1 MTGPRLQGKSA
12 IVFGAGCCGEGWGNG
27 KATAVLYAREGARVA
42 AVDQDLDAAAAT
54 AELIRGEGGE
64 AFALRCDVTRSD
76 EVAQAVAAV
85 RERYGSIDV
94 VQNNVGINLG
104 GGPVELD
111 EADWDRTM
119 AVNVKSLFLTC
130 KHVLPVMAAQKRGAI
145 VNVSSIASMRWVGY
159 KFVAYAA
166 SKAAV
171 NHFTRTVAVKY
182 APLGVRLNTVV
193 PGLIDTPRIYQHIAA
208 YYESAAQMV
217 RERGA
222 VVPMGIMGDA
232 WDIARASL
240 FLASDDARYVTG
252 TELVVDG
259 GLQCRAGP

>member
-1 MTGPRLQGKSA
+1 MSGPRLEGKSA

-27 KATAVLYAREGARVA
+27 KATAVLYAREGARVT
-42 AVDQDLDAAAAT
+42 AVDRDLDAAQAT
-54 AELIRGEGGE
+54 VEVIRSEGGE
-64 AFALRCDVTRSD
+64 AVALRCDVTRSD
-76 EVAQAVAAV
+76 EVAEVVAAV
-85 RERYGSIDV
+85 LERQGSIDV

-130 KHVLPVMAAQKRGAI
+130 KHVLPVMAEQKRGAI

-159 KFVAYAA
+159 EFVAYAA

-208 YYESAAQMV
+208 YYDDAEQMV

-222 VVPMGIMGDA
+222 VVPMGIMGNA